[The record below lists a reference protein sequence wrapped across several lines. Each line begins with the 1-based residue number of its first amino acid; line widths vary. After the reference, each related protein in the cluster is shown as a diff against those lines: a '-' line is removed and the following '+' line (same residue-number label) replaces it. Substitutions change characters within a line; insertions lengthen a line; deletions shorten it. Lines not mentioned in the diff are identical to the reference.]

1 MDNNIVP
8 FDDQST
14 IASEAREW
22 LIRLDRDDPP
32 SKAELGALRQWAAQS
47 RAHHSELVRISAV
60 WDDANILNELSTPV
74 YNRASITWR
83 RLLGNI
89 WGSCSPA
96 TQWASAAASA
106 VLAITLTIA
115 LVPPPLD
122 ASNGLY
128 ITAIGEVQEQQLVD
142 GSVLQLNTD
151 SQVQVSYSDGLRKIR
166 LLKGEA
172 HFEVAPDK
180 QWPFQVYAGNGMV
193 KAVGTAFSVRLNPEQ
208 VNVVVS
214 EGVVDIASI
223 RPAHHNQEHSQQQGQ
238 QQGQPYSASQ
248 ANQAAQ
254 AAPTAQRLASLRQGQ
269 AADISNLIGPA
280 AEPGRALAIQQIPAP
295 ELERKLAW
303 RSGYLVFV
311 GDPLSQV
318 IAEISRYTPI
328 SIQLASPEMANI
340 RVGGRFKV
348 GELNAMLEVLQSSFG
363 LQVSYLDDHRVQ
375 LQLAEPTNGSH

>member
-1 MDNNIVP
+1 V
-8 FDDQST
+8 T
-14 IASEAREW
+14 IA
-22 LIRLDRDDPP
+22 IM
-32 SKAELGALRQWAAQS
+32 
-47 RAHHSELVRISAV
+47 
-60 WDDANILNELSTPV
+60 
-74 YNRASITWR
+74 
-83 RLLGNI
+83 
-89 WGSCSPA
+89 
-96 TQWASAAASA
+96 
-106 VLAITLTIA
+106 
-115 LVPPPLD
+115 PPPID

-151 SQVQVSYSDGLRKIR
+151 SQVQVSFNQGMRKIR

-223 RPAHHNQEHSQQQGQ
+223 RPSNQNQAHSQQPI
-238 QQGQPYSASQ
+238 QPQSSSQ
-248 ANQAAQ
+248 AKQAAQ
-254 AAPTAQRLASLRQGQ
+254 AAPAAHKLASLRQGQ
-269 AADISNLIGPA
+269 AADISNHPEPA
-280 AEPGRALAIQQIPAP
+280 TELGRALDIQQIPAP

-318 IAEISRYTPI
+318 ITEISRYTPI
-328 SIQLASPEMANI
+328 SIQLASPEMADI

-348 GELNAMLEVLQSSFG
+348 GELNAMLEVLESSFG
-363 LQVSYLDDHRVQ
+363 LQVSYLDDHRIQ
-375 LQLAEPTNGSH
+375 LQLAEPANGSL

>member
-1 MDNNIVP
+1 MNNNILP
-8 FDDQST
+8 FDDQAT
-14 IASEAREW
+14 IAAEAREW

-32 SKAELGALRQWAAQS
+32 SKAELSALRQWAAQS
-47 RAHHSELVRISAV
+47 SAHQTELERISSF
-60 WDDANILNELSTPV
+60 WSDANILNELSTPV

-89 WGSCSPA
+89 YNSWSPA
-96 TQWASAAASA
+96 TRWASAAASA
-106 VLAITLTIA
+106 VLAITVTIA
-115 LVPPPLD
+115 IMPPPID

-151 SQVQVSYSDGLRKIR
+151 SQVQVSFNQGVRKIR

-172 HFEVAPDK
+172 HFEVASNK

-208 VNVVVS
+208 VDVVVS

-223 RPAHHNQEHSQQQGQ
+223 RPGSQSQQH
-238 QQGQPYSASQ
+238 SM
-248 ANQAAQ
+248 AQ
-254 AAPTAQRLASLRQGQ
+254 TTPAAPAAHKLASLKQGQ
-269 AADISNLIGPA
+269 ASHIINNPA
-280 AEPGRALAIQQIPAP
+280 SSQQLAPAPAIQQIAAP

-303 RSGYLVFV
+303 RTGYLVFA
-311 GDPLSQV
+311 GDPLSLV

-328 SIQLASPEMANI
+328 SIELASPDMADI

-348 GELNAMLEVLQSSFG
+348 GELNAMLEVLETSFG
-363 LQVSYLDDHRVQ
+363 LQVSYLDDHRIQ
-375 LQLAEPTNGSH
+375 IQQP